1 MKRTLLALLALTAA
15 LGQNPAPQN
24 PPDTV
29 IRINVN
35 LVQVDAVVHDDKDR
49 PVTDLKA
56 QDFEILQDG
65 KPQAITNFAFVTLPA
80 EQGATVSS
88 NPPARPGPAA
98 NGKNMPA
105 PPPTKLKA
113 NQVRRTVALVV
124 DDLGLSFENIV
135 RVRNS
140 LKKFVDTQMEP
151 GDLVAVIRTGAG
163 MGALQQF
170 TSDKRLL
177 YAAID
182 KVKYNALGRVGVSSF
197 APLGGGNETGN
208 TQFDESRQQ
217 IFSVGTLGAV
227 RYVVDG
233 LRELPG
239 RKSLLL
245 FSENMQLL
253 YSDGN
258 DPRTMQAV
266 QSLTDAA
273 NRSSVVIYSI
283 DPRGLQYY
291 GLTAADNTRGMNP
304 RQISEIPMQRS
315 QQVFNSQD
323 GLVLLAHDTG
333 GLFLHDNNDLDGEVR
348 KALVDS
354 QGYYLIGYHPAA
366 STFDEKTGQPK
377 FHKVSIRMKRA
388 GLHVRTRTGFY
399 GTSDR
404 LAQGVPHTRVA
415 QLAHAL
421 NSPFSSGQ
429 IHVRLTTLFSNAAAR
444 GSFLNSML
452 YIDAKDL
459 KFEEEPDDWHK
470 AVIDIV
476 AVTFGDNGEAVDTS
490 DRTYTVRVH
499 GDTFQQILKNGLVY
513 SVHHPVKKAGAYQMR
528 VALRDAGS
536 EEVGSASQFLEVPDV
551 AKGHLTLSSIVLQED
566 RPPVPAPPANAAPP
580 PAGATGAAPPATTPA
595 APKPSGA
602 GEKEGEA
609 ESDLG
614 SPAIR
619 IFKPGTPIIYGLQ
632 VLNAETD
639 SNKQPN
645 LELQTRLFRDGQQVY
660 TGKPMPLAANGQT
673 DPKRLIAGGA
683 MRLGKGMT
691 PGDYTL
697 QVIVTDK
704 LAKDKFQ
711 TASQW
716 MDFEVQ

>member
-1 MKRTLLALLALTAA
+1 MKRNLALLFAVAAAVAAA
-15 LGQNPAPQN
+15 LAQNPSQSA
-24 PPDTV
+24 PDTV

-35 LVQVDAVVHDDKDR
+35 LVQVDAVVHDEKDK

-65 KPQAITNFAFVTLPA
+65 KAQTITNFSFITIPSEPGAAAVAKTPA
-80 EQGATVSS
+80 SAV
-88 NPPARPGPAA
+88 PGTGGKAA
-98 NGKNMPA
+98 PA
-105 PPPTKLKA
+105 PPPTRLRPD
-113 NQVRRTVALVV
+113 QVRRTVALVV
-124 DDLGLSFENIV
+124 DDLGLSFENIA
-135 RVRNS
+135 RVRSS
-140 LKKFVDTQMEP
+140 LKKFVDTQMQP

-197 APLGGGNETGN
+197 APLGGSDVSGS
-208 TQFDESRQQ
+208 TQFDESRSQ
-217 IFSVGTLGAV
+217 IFTVGTMGAV

-239 RKSLLL
+239 RKTLLL
-245 FSENMQLL
+245 FSENMRLL

-258 DPRTMQAV
+258 DPRTMDAV
-266 QSLTDAA
+266 RSLTDAA

-291 GLTAADNTRGMNP
+291 GLTAADNTRGMTP
-304 RQISEIPMQRS
+304 QQISEVPAQRS
-315 QQVFNSQD
+315 QDVFNSQD

-333 GLFLHDNNDLDGEVR
+333 GLFLHNNNDLDGEVR
-348 KALVDS
+348 QALADS

-377 FHKVSIRMKRA
+377 FHQVTIRMKRA

-404 LAQGVPHTRVA
+404 MTEAVPHTRQA

-421 NSPFSSGQ
+421 NSPFSSGH

-452 YIDAKDL
+452 YIDSKDL
-459 KFEEEPDDWHK
+459 KFEDEPDDWHK

-476 AVTFGDNGEAVDTS
+476 AVTFGDNGQAVDNS
-490 DRTYTVRVH
+490 DRTFTVRVR
-499 GDTFQQILKNGLVY
+499 GDTYRQVLKSGLVY
-513 SVHHPVKKAGAYQMR
+513 SVHHPVKKPGAYQMR

-536 EEVGSASQFLEVPDV
+536 EETGSASQFVEVPDV
-551 AKGHLTLSSIVLQED
+551 SKGHLTLSSIVLQED
-566 RPPVPAPPANAAPP
+566 RPKPAAPAASAAPAPPTSA
-580 PAGATGAAPPATTPA
+580 
-595 APKPSGA
+595 SG
-602 GEKEGEA
+602 EQEGEA
-609 ESDLG
+609 ASDLG
-614 SPAIR
+614 SPAVR
-619 IFKPGTPIIYGLQ
+619 IFKPGTSLIYGFQ
-632 VLNAETD
+632 VLNADTN
-639 SNKQPN
+639 SSKQAE
-645 LELQTRLFRDGQQVY
+645 LELQTRLFRDGVQVY
-660 TGKPMPLAANGQT
+660 AGKPMPLVSTNQP
-673 DPKRLIAGGA
+673 DPKRLIGGGA
-683 MRLGKGMT
+683 MRLGPNMK

-697 QVIVTDK
+697 QIVVTDK